1 MLRMGPFNEERQLAR
16 KASVLQVLQQDN
28 LSEWARSH
36 WGNVFDTITLD
47 EARYNDRVKSI
58 YGSMKQETLIDI
70 IE

>member
-1 MLRMGPFNEERQLAR
+1 LR
-16 KASVLQVLQQDN
+16 VLQQDN
-28 LSEWARSH
+28 LSEWARNH

-47 EARYNDRVKSI
+47 EARYNDRVKTI